1 METGVLFVQKWREHA
16 INNGGE
22 KNKTKFGHFKGGDC
36 CWCLVPCMNIHTH
49 VLLSYLPCCRDD
61 SVRRL
66 VEEMMIVMAVKSGMM
81 MIVVVV
87 VG

>member
-1 METGVLFVQKWREHA
+1 MRLTMGGKKQKVWTFQRWRPLLVFSAMYEHS
-16 INNGGE
+16 
-22 KNKTKFGHFKGGDC
+22 
-36 CWCLVPCMNIHTH
+36 HTH

-66 VEEMMIVMAVKSGMM
+66 VEEMMIVMAMKSGMM